1 MRRKFVWAAKEIP
14 WYRRLRW
21 DSMLPIMAAD
31 FLQQLRRGVDN
42 GEIIPY
48 FQPLVELRTG
58 QLSGFEVL
66 ARWRH
71 PERGMIP
78 PDQFIWLAEESGLI
92 GRLTESLLAKA
103 LEAATDLPDHLSLA
117 VNISA
122 IQLRNR
128 LLPEQISAAAARASF
143 PTSRLTVE
151 ITESALMS
159 NSEQARQIT
168 DELKDTGVRLSLD
181 DFGTGYASLRYLH
194 ALTFDQIKV
203 DRTFVQSIVS
213 RRESRKIVA
222 AILGLGQSLGMVTVA
237 EGVEEPEQAEML
249 IRLGCDMGQGWLY
262 GQPAGQHDLLR
273 IVEERHAKAGRQE
286 VPSPSFAGASL
297 HMDSLPTQRLS
308 QLQAIY
314 DSAPVGLC
322 FLDTNLRYVSLNRR
336 MAEIHDL
343 PIVTHLGLTVK
354 DLLPLTYPVIEPYLL
369 RALNGEI
376 ISGLEIE
383 NIEAPAKRRMLV
395 SYQPTRDEA
404 GEVVGIAVSVLDV
417 TERARTQEALRE
429 SEEHYRNRVELS
441 PQVSWTAAPDGQI
454 LDASPLW
461 TMLTGLTMEQTL
473 GDGWMCALHT
483 DDLAHVMEQWNEAL
497 ITGNPVDIQY
507 RIHCVDGS
515 YRWMRARARAR
526 RGADGGI
533 IRWYGMLDDIDE
545 HVRTLEELEQ
555 NRAKLRSELRLGSNC

>member
-1 MRRKFVWAAKEIP
+1 
-14 WYRRLRW
+14 
-21 DSMLPIMAAD
+21 MLPIMAAD

-92 GRLTESLLAKA
+92 GKMTENLLAQA
-103 LEAATDLPDHLSLA
+103 FAAAAVLPDHLSLA

-168 DELKDTGVRLSLD
+168 DELKDTGVRLALD

-249 IRLGCDMGQGWLY
+249 VRLGCDMGQGWLY
-262 GQPAGQHDLLR
+262 GQPARQQELMR
-273 IVEERHAKAGRQE
+273 IVEERQAKVGKQE
-286 VPSPSFAGASL
+286 SPPPSFSSPSL
-297 HMDSLPTQRLS
+297 HMDSLPAQRLS

-336 MAEIHDL
+336 LAEIHDL
-343 PIVTHLGLTVK
+343 PIITHLGLTVK
-354 DLLPLTYPVIEPYLL
+354 ELLPKTYSVIEPYLL
-369 RALNGEI
+369 RALNGETI
-376 ISGLEIE
+376 TGLEIE
-383 NIEAPAKRRMLV
+383 NIESPLKRRMLV
-395 SYQPTRDEA
+395 SYQPARDEA
-404 GEVVGIAVSVLDV
+404 GEVVGVALSVLDV
-417 TERARTQEALRE
+417 TERARTQAALRE

-441 PQVSWTAAPDGQI
+441 PQVSWTAAPDGKI
-454 LDASPLW
+454 LDVSPLW
-461 TMLTGLTMEQTL
+461 MALTGLTMEQTL
-473 GDGWMCALHT
+473 GDGWISAVHT
-483 DDLAHVMEQWNEAL
+483 DDLAHTTEQWNVSL
-497 ITGNPVDIQY
+497 VTGDPVDIQY

-515 YRWMRARARAR
+515 YRWMRARAQPR
-526 RGADGGI
+526 RGPDGSI

-545 HVRTLEELEQ
+545 HMRTLEELEQ
-555 NRAKLRSELRLGSNC
+555 SRARLRAESRLGSNC